1 MDYIFDIDDTL
12 SDSSER
18 DHYLRAPNKNWDSYY
33 SELVNDNPIL
43 SAVEV
48 LKALYAAEHR
58 IILCTGRPER
68 YRNLT
73 VQWLQTH
80 NVPADAL
87 YMRQKSEQYL
97 RNAEIKRILLAQ
109 IIQDGYSPKAVFED
123 NPHSVEMWREAG
135 LQVFQVAPK
144 KNNTAVSA

>member
-12 SDSSER
+12 SDSSHRE
-18 DHYLRAPNKNWDSYY
+18 HLINGETKYWDLYY
-33 SELVNDNPIL
+33 GGLIYDPPMRSTVAI
-43 SAVEV
+43 
-48 LKALYAAEHR
+48 LKALDEAGHR

-68 YRNLT
+68 YRDLT

-80 NVPADAL
+80 DIPADAL

-97 RNAEIKRILLAQ
+97 RNAEIKRILLLQ
-109 IIQDGYSPKAVFED
+109 IISDGYVPEAVFED

-135 LQVFQVAPK
+135 LQVLQVAPK
-144 KNNTAVSA
+144 KDKPPVNC